1 LEVSSP
7 ILPMLPI
14 TVIINTNLKRM
25 PYEVSPWETDHQRR
39 QPSPALQAE
48 QVLRKHL
55 VTSHALTRRS

>member
-1 LEVSSP
+1 
-7 ILPMLPI
+7 MLPI